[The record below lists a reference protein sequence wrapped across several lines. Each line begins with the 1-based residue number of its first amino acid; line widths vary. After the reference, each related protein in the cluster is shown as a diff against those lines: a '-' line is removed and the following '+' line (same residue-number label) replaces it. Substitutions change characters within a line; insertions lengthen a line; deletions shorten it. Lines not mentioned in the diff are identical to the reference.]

1 MKKFTKIF
9 ALLLSFFFFFNSHL
23 NAEVVKKVKVNGNSR
38 ITLETILVYG
48 GIKVGNNYESED
60 INFLIKKLY
69 ETKFFSNISV
79 ELINGNLNI
88 LVQENP
94 IINNITF
101 NGENTKKY
109 KETLL
114 KLFTLREK
122 SSFMKTYIKS
132 DLNLIK
138 DFYRSL
144 GYYFVKLDAEI
155 EELDLNQINLIIT
168 IDKGERAKIAK
179 IFFLGDKKLRDKSLR
194 DVITSQESRF
204 WKFLSKNV
212 YLSKERIEL
221 DKRLL
226 NNYYKNKG
234 FYEVQVSSSNVE
246 YSEGQGFILTYSVNA
261 GQKYKFKKIF
271 LNVSEALDKSAF
283 ASLEKEFDKVIGK
296 YYSQNKL
303 TSILQKIDKLSEQ
316 KELQFINHRAIET
329 LDGDSVEVK
338 IEIFEGDK
346 FIIERIDI
354 AGNSV
359 TNDDVIR
366 SSMIADEGDPF
377 SILLFNKS
385 INKLKSR
392 GIFGKITKD
401 ISDGS
406 TPGKKIIKLTVEE
419 KATGEISAGAGVGTD
434 GTAFFG
440 SVQENNW
447 LGRGIKLKSQLNL
460 STTTISGGISV
471 TNPNFN
477 YSGNSVNMA
486 LDVASSDLKTTSGYK
501 SSKTGLSVGTS
512 FEQYENTYISAGI
525 SSVLEDIEVQ
535 PSSSEKI
542 KKMDGNYYNVDLNY
556 GIILDKRNQSFQPS
570 SGYRTEFA
578 QALPIVIDSSSITNL
593 LKFSGYKSLGD
604 DVIASLKFMAN
615 TIHGLD
621 DEDTRLS
628 SRLYL
633 PQNSLRG
640 FNTRKVGPKDGEDYI
655 GGNYISSLNFEASLP
670 NLLPETTK
678 TDVSLFLDTAN
689 IWHVDY
695 DDTIQDT
702 NKIRSSIGLAANIW
716 TPVGPLS
723 FIMAQDISKSKNDE
737 TEAFNFRIGTSF

>member
-23 NAEVVKKVKVNGNSR
+23 NAEVVKEVKVNGNSR

-48 GIKVGNNYESED
+48 DIKVGNNYDSED

-101 NGENTKKY
+101 NGEKTKKY

-226 NNYYKNKG
+226 KNYYKNKG

-338 IEIFEGDK
+338 IEIFEGAK

-392 GIFGKITKD
+392 GIFGKITKN
-401 ISDGS
+401 ITDGS
-406 TPGKKIIKLTVEE
+406 TPGKKIIELTVEE

-670 NLLPETTK
+670 NLLPESTK